1 MKVLSLDAY
10 TLKCIAVIAMI
21 MNHIAIAWYTI
32 LPFGAYL
39 LLYAVGGLTYTIM
52 AYFVVEGYR
61 NTSSLKKYISRLLIF
76 GLIAQAFHPMVLGT
90 TSVMPGIFLN
100 IMFTITL
107 SLIVL
112 LMYDKIKIRILF
124 WFLFVAA
131 CAVSLFMDLFF
142 IGVLIPL
149 LYYAIKKE
157 SRRRTLPG
165 VVSGTFWGLI
175 GALSILGA
183 VSLKALKN
191 TPGMEQ
197 EAQYMLESF
206 GVESFDFFV
215 QLAFATLTFAI
226 GCFAGA
232 ILIRNYN
239 GERGKPAKWL
249 FYVAYPLHLAIIA
262 GISVALGITQFRLFG
277 F

>member
-1 MKVLSLDAY
+1 MKSLSFDAY
-10 TLKCIAVIAMI
+10 VLKWIAVIAMI
-21 MNHIAIAWYTI
+21 MNHIAIAWHPV
-32 LPFGAYL
+32 LPFWAL
-39 LLYAVGGLTYTIM
+39 FILYAVGGLTYTIM
-52 AYFVVEGYR
+52 AFFVVEGYR
-61 NTSSLKKYISRLLIF
+61 YTSNLRKYMTRLLIF
-76 GLIAQAFHPMVLGT
+76 GLIAQAFHPMVLGIT
-90 TSVMPGIFLN
+90 AMVPGWPLFN

-124 WFLFVAA
+124 WLLFIVACVVA
-131 CAVSLFMDLFF
+131 LFMDLFF
-142 IGVLIPL
+142 IGVLVPV

-157 SRRRTLPG
+157 GRRRTLPG
-165 VVSGTFWGLI
+165 IIAGIIFIVIGLFGT
-175 GALSILGA
+175 LSIL
-183 VSLKALKN
+183 ALEN

-197 EAQYMLESF
+197 EAQYLIENMSMTRELMF
-206 GVESFDFFV
+206 
-215 QLAFATLTFAI
+215 LTPTFAI
-226 GCFAGA
+226 GCFLGA

-262 GISVALGITQFRLFG
+262 GIGILLGVTECSLFG